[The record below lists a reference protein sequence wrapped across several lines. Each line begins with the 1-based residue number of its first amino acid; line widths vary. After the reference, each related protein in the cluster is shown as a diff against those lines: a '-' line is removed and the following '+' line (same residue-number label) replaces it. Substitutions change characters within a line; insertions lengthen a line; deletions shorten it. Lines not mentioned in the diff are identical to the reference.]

1 MNKKIIV
8 FDLDNTLAKSKC
20 PIEYPVTESLYL
32 LLEKYDVAVISG
44 CRFEQFAKQ
53 VLAQLNLQENQKQR
67 LHLFPT
73 SGIQYYRYN
82 LVNKWIKVYD
92 ERMTDKEIQK
102 IINALEIVIKDEG
115 LDTLECYGER
125 IENRENCQITY
136 SAYGQQAPLEI
147 KEKFDPD
154 RSKRMKMRE
163 KLLNLLPEFSIR
175 LGGKSSIDITQ
186 KGIDKAYG
194 IRKIIEYLNVI
205 PENIL
210 FIGDELNE
218 GGNDY
223 PVYEIGIDCVKTSG
237 PKETNEII
245 NKIIN
250 GDFVG
255 LNIIHNRNT

>member
-1 MNKKIIV
+1 MTAVRVKHLPTGIVVTCQTERSLQQNKE
-8 FDLDNTLAKSKC
+8 LALEILQAK
-20 PIEYPVTESLYL
+20 
-32 LLEKYDVAVISG
+32 LLEKKELEERERLEKEKKEQIKSGERSEKIRTYNFPQNRITDHRIKKNWQNLEDVLDG
-44 CRFEQFAKQ
+44 
-53 VLAQLNLQENQKQR
+53 NLE
-67 LHLFPT
+67 
-73 SGIQYYRYN
+73 
-82 LVNKWIKVYD
+82 
-92 ERMTDKEIQK
+92 K
-102 IINALEIVIKDEG
+102 IIKALEFVIKSEG
-115 LDTLECYGER
+115 FDKLECYGER

-147 KEKFDPD
+147 KENFDPD